1 MAVEELLQSSRL
13 SWFGAEG
20 QDSDVV
26 ISSRVRLARNLVGL
40 PFPGRADLGQLA
52 QIRQTV
58 ETALVDLDTELGQ
71 PFDQIAVD
79 QLSALAREVLIEKRL
94 ISEKFSEAQP
104 HRMAYISDDTSIS
117 ILINED
123 DHLHIQAMTS
133 GLSLNAAFEMASRV
147 DDYIEARLD
156 LAFDETMGYLTA
168 YPTNLG
174 TGLRASAILH
184 LPGLVYTRSIDNIV
198 NTSPQLGLA
207 VHPLEGIDEG
217 AHLYKISNQLTL
229 GYSEA
234 EMIENLQAAVGEIA
248 AHERRARQAL
258 SYFGKD
264 GVEDGVWRAYGILSY
279 ARSLT
284 EQELF
289 ALVSRV
295 RYGIDRGI
303 IKEVAL
309 SCYAEIIVA
318 AREAYLKYAAEN
330 ENLSAGEISAMRGS
344 RVRAILQKYRTAG

>member
-1 MAVEELLQSSRL
+1 MAVDELLQSGRL
-13 SWFGAEG
+13 SWFGTEG
-20 QDSDVV
+20 VDSDVV
-26 ISSRVRLARNLVGL
+26 LSSRVRLARTLVGL

-52 QIRQTV
+52 EIQQT
-58 ETALVDLDTELGQ
+58 LDTVLADIDTEFGQ
-71 PFDQIAVD
+71 PFDRIAID
-79 QLSALAREVLIEKRL
+79 QLSALEREVLIEKRL
-94 ISEKFSEAQP
+94 ISEKFAEALP
-104 HRMAYISDDTSIS
+104 YRMAYISADTRVS
-117 ILINED
+117 ILVNED
-123 DHLHIQAMTS
+123 DHLHIQSMTP
-133 GLSLNAAFEMASRV
+133 GLSLTEAFETASHV

-174 TGLRASAILH
+174 TGLRASVILH
-184 LPGLVYTRSIDNIV
+184 LPGLVYTRNIENIV
-198 NTSPQLGLA
+198 NTSPQLGLG
-207 VHPLEGIDEG
+207 VHSLEGIGEG
-217 AHLYKISNQLTL
+217 AHLYKVSNQFTL

-248 AHERRARQAL
+248 AHERRARKAL

-264 GVEDGVWRAYGILSY
+264 GIDDGVWRSFGILSY

-303 IKEVAL
+303 IKEVMPD
-309 SCYAEIIVA
+309 CYAEIIVA
-318 AREAYLKYAAEN
+318 ARDGHLKYSAEN
-330 ENLSAGEISAMRGS
+330 ENLSTGEISAIRAS
-344 RVRAILQKYRTAG
+344 RVRAILQKYRTQG

>member
-1 MAVEELLQSSRL
+1 MAVDELLQSGRL
-13 SWFGAEG
+13 SWFGTEG
-20 QDSDVV
+20 VDSDVV
-26 ISSRVRLARNLVGL
+26 LSSRVRLARNLVGL

-52 QIRQTV
+52 EIQQT
-58 ETALVDLDTELGQ
+58 LDTVLADIDTEFGQ
-71 PFDQIAVD
+71 PFDRIAID
-79 QLSALAREVLIEKRL
+79 QLSALEREVLIEKRL
-94 ISEKFSEAQP
+94 ISEKFAEVLP
-104 HRMAYISDDTSIS
+104 YRMAYISADTRVS
-117 ILINED
+117 ILVNED
-123 DHLHIQAMTS
+123 DHLHIQSMTP
-133 GLSLNAAFEMASRV
+133 GLSLTEAFETASHV

-174 TGLRASAILH
+174 TGLRASVILH
-184 LPGLVYTRSIDNIV
+184 LPGLVYTRNIENIV
-198 NTSPQLGLA
+198 NTSPQLGLG
-207 VHPLEGIDEG
+207 VHSLEGIGEG
-217 AHLYKISNQLTL
+217 AHLYKVSNQFTL

-248 AHERRARQAL
+248 AHERRARKAL

-264 GVEDGVWRAYGILSY
+264 GIDDGVWRSFGILSY

-303 IKEVAL
+303 IKEVMPD
-309 SCYAEIIVA
+309 CYAEIIVA
-318 AREAYLKYAAEN
+318 ARDGHLKYSAEN
-330 ENLSAGEISAMRGS
+330 ENLSTGEISAIRAS
-344 RVRAILQKYRTAG
+344 RVRAILQKYRTQG

>member
-1 MAVEELLQSSRL
+1 MAVDELLQSGRL
-13 SWFGAEG
+13 SWFGTEG
-20 QDSDVV
+20 VDSDVV
-26 ISSRVRLARNLVGL
+26 LSSRVRLARNLVGL

-52 QIRQTV
+52 EIQQTLNTV
-58 ETALVDLDTELGQ
+58 LADIDTEFGQ
-71 PFDQIAVD
+71 PFDRIAID
-79 QLSALAREVLIEKRL
+79 QLSALEREVLIEKRL
-94 ISEKFSEAQP
+94 ISEKFAEALP
-104 HRMAYISDDTSIS
+104 YRMAYISADTRVS
-117 ILINED
+117 ILVNED
-123 DHLHIQAMTS
+123 DHLHIQSMTP
-133 GLSLNAAFEMASRV
+133 GLSLTEAFETASHV

-174 TGLRASAILH
+174 TGLRASVILH
-184 LPGLVYTRSIDNIV
+184 LPGLVYTRNIENIV
-198 NTSPQLGLA
+198 NTSPQLGLG
-207 VHPLEGIDEG
+207 VHSLEGIGEG
-217 AHLYKISNQLTL
+217 AHLYKVSNQFTL

-248 AHERRARQAL
+248 AHERRARKAL

-264 GVEDGVWRAYGILSY
+264 GIDDGVWRSFGILSY

-303 IKEVAL
+303 IKEIMPD
-309 SCYAEIIVA
+309 CYAEIIVA
-318 AREAYLKYAAEN
+318 ARDGHLKYSAEN
-330 ENLSAGEISAMRGS
+330 ENLSTGEISAIRAS
-344 RVRAILQKYRTAG
+344 RVRAILQKYRTQG

>member
-1 MAVEELLQSSRL
+1 MAVDELLQSGRL
-13 SWFGAEG
+13 SWFGTEG
-20 QDSDVV
+20 VDSDVV
-26 ISSRVRLARNLVGL
+26 LSSRVRLARNLVGL

-52 QIRQTV
+52 EIQQT
-58 ETALVDLDTELGQ
+58 LDTVLADIDTEFGQ
-71 PFDQIAVD
+71 PFDRIAID
-79 QLSALAREVLIEKRL
+79 QLSALEREVLIEKRL
-94 ISEKFSEAQP
+94 ISEKFAEALP
-104 HRMAYISDDTSIS
+104 YRMAYISADTRVS
-117 ILINED
+117 ILVNED
-123 DHLHIQAMTS
+123 DHLHIQSMTP
-133 GLSLNAAFEMASRV
+133 GLSLTEAFETASHV

-174 TGLRASAILH
+174 TGLRASVILH
-184 LPGLVYTRSIDNIV
+184 LPGLVYTRNIENIV
-198 NTSPQLGLA
+198 NTSPQLGLG
-207 VHPLEGIDEG
+207 VHSLEGIGEG
-217 AHLYKISNQLTL
+217 AHLYKVSNQFTL

-248 AHERRARQAL
+248 AHERRARKAL

-264 GVEDGVWRAYGILSY
+264 GIDDGVWRSFGILSY

-303 IKEVAL
+303 IKEIMPD
-309 SCYAEIIVA
+309 CYAEIIVA
-318 AREAYLKYAAEN
+318 ARDGHLKYSAEN
-330 ENLSAGEISAMRGS
+330 ENLSTGEISAIRAS
-344 RVRAILQKYRTAG
+344 RVRAILQKYRTQG